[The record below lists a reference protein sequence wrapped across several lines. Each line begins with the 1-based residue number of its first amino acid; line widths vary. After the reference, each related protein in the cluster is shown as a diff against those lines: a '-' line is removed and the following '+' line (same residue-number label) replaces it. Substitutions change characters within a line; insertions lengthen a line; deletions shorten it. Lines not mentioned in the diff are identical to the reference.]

1 MKITLLGTGTS
12 SGVPQIGCQCRVC
25 LSDDIRDKRLRT
37 SALIETDSCRLLVDC
52 GPDFR
57 QQILKLPFKPIDA
70 VLLTHEH
77 YDHIGGLDDLRP
89 FSEQARLDVF
99 GLERT
104 LNVVRR
110 QMPYSLDT
118 VERPR
123 VPHLKLNAVEAGR
136 PFLVERSGGEPLSV
150 MPIEVLHG
158 EMPILGYRIGK
169 MAFITDMK
177 SAPEESLKL
186 LEGVECL
193 IINGLRHRMHTTH
206 QTIEDAVSLSQKL
219 GASCVRIIHLA
230 HSAGLHAE
238 SATYLPPHIKFGYD
252 GEVLYVED

>member
-25 LSDDIRDKRLRT
+25 LSDDSRDKRLRT
-37 SALIETDSCRLLVDC
+37 SALVETDTYRLLIDC

-57 QQILKLPFKPIDA
+57 QQILRLPFEPIDA

-77 YDHIGGLDDLRP
+77 YDHIGGLDDLRA
-89 FSEQARLDVF
+89 FSEQTQLDVC

-110 QMPYSLDT
+110 QMPYSFDT

-123 VPHLKLNAVEAGR
+123 VPHLKLKSIEAGKEFFITR
-136 PFLVERSGGEPLSV
+136 PNEKPLPV
-150 MPIEVLHG
+150 MPVEVMHG

-177 SAPEESLKL
+177 TASAESLEL
-186 LEGVECL
+186 LKGVECL
-193 IINGLRHRMHTTH
+193 IINGLRHREHSTH
-206 QTIEDAVSLSQKL
+206 QTVEDAVSLAKEL

-230 HSAGLHAE
+230 HSAGLHVE
-238 SATYLPPHIKFGYD
+238 SETYLPPHIRFGFD
-252 GEVLYVED
+252 GEVLCVEK

>member
-25 LSDDIRDKRLRT
+25 LSDDIRDNRLRT

-110 QMPYSLDT
+110 QMPYSFDT

-177 SAPEESLKL
+177 
-186 LEGVECL
+186 
-193 IINGLRHRMHTTH
+193 R
-206 QTIEDAVSLSQKL
+206 
-219 GASCVRIIHLA
+219 RIITA
-230 HSAGLHAE
+230 N
-238 SATYLPPHIKFGYD
+238 
-252 GEVLYVED
+252 GEGTA